1 MLHDAA
7 PDKGRWSG
15 PQSHVGDSRLV
26 AEFGWRIIGVRG
38 GGSGSLCPSLWRASR
53 DAFAAS
59 MAVCSTLVTA
69 KTLRPQNSSCNE
81 LFAPT
86 TTTHD
91 LPSTPLPFFHHSS
104 GTARGLYLLPH
115 GAGPWRESSRCP
127 SLIGLR
133 PHPSE
138 AEPWPLLGSPEYSSW
153 PRGLARAESNRICPE
168 KIVVPEEFVCGDGA

>member
-1 MLHDAA
+1 VVRDGTRVANRRGTRTPIRPRA
-7 PDKGRWSG
+7 DKTAFSVQ
-15 PQSHVGDSRLV
+15 PPTSAKQQPRLL
-26 AEFGWRIIGVRG
+26 
-38 GGSGSLCPSLWRASR
+38 S
-53 DAFAAS
+53 
-59 MAVCSTLVTA
+59 STPLLPTELLS
-69 KTLRPQNSSCNE
+69 TE
-81 LFAPT
+81 LFTPT
-86 TTTHD
+86 TTTLTTTHD